1 MERQETE
8 KESDMRR
15 IVMMALVGLLV
26 VPSLVWSE
34 GGGFDEELFETFLK
48 ARVGS
53 GEPVYWYS
61 IGEVYSYPDGALL
74 ARMEGFDTA
83 RLVRDEKDPH
93 TAYQLSRKTFVYRD
107 PETNEVFREVGGKPA
122 THIKYPYQYITYK
135 LEGDQLVTWV
145 EQGSGARLRKLGPS
159 KEMVARRI
167 GDVAVFSAPL
177 FLNFETPR
185 GKYEA
190 FEHYDFFIQPDG
202 STPNQLSWLRYGDL
216 PPFLGPGKTI
226 IHLVSWRVESFDELP
241 ETIKEWVKTDAQ
253 LWREPPKDMDEIRNL
268 QQE

>member
-1 MERQETE
+1 MLHVVIG
-8 KESDMRR
+8 SLM
-15 IVMMALVGLLV
+15 VPGLAMAA
-26 VPSLVWSE
+26 

-48 ARVGS
+48 ARVGT

-83 RLVRDEKDPH
+83 RLVRDESDPK

-107 PETNEVFREVGGKPA
+107 PETNEVFKEVNGRPA

-135 LEGDQLVTWV
+135 LEGDKLVTLV
-145 EQGSGARLRKLGPS
+145 EQGSGAQIRKMGPS
-159 KEMVARRI
+159 DEIAARRL

-190 FEHYDFFIQPDG
+190 FEHYDFFIQADG
-202 STPNQLSWLRYGDL
+202 AVPNQLSWLRYGDL

-226 IHLVSWRVESFDELP
+226 IHLVSWRVDGFDDLP
-241 ETIKEWVKTDAQ
+241 ETMKQWVKAEAQ
-253 LWREPPKDMDEIRNL
+253 LWREPPRDMDEIREL
-268 QQE
+268 QKPEEAPAN

>member
-1 MERQETE
+1 MLHVV
-8 KESDMRR
+8 
-15 IVMMALVGLLV
+15 IGLLM
-26 VPSLVWSE
+26 VPGFAMAA
-34 GGGFDEELFETFLK
+34 GGGFDEELFEVFLK
-48 ARVGS
+48 ARVGT

-83 RLVRDEKDPH
+83 RLLRDESDPK

-107 PETNEVFREVGGKPA
+107 PVTNEIFREVDGAPA

-135 LEGDQLVTWV
+135 LEGDKLVTLV
-145 EQGSGARLRKLGPS
+145 EQGSGAQIRKMGPS
-159 KEMVARRI
+159 DEIAARRL
-167 GDVAVFSAPL
+167 GEVAVFSAPL

-202 STPNQLSWLRYGDL
+202 SSQPTQLSWLRYGDR
-216 PPFLGPGKTI
+216 PPFLGPGKAI
-226 IHLVSWRVESFDELP
+226 IHLVSWRVDSFDKLP
-241 ETIKEWVKTDAQ
+241 ATIREWVKTDAQ
-253 LWREPPKDMDEIRNL
+253 LWREPPKDMDEIKEL
-268 QQE
+268 QKPEEAPIK

>member
-1 MERQETE
+1 
-8 KESDMRR
+8 MRR
-15 IVMMALVGLLV
+15 IVMTVLVATLAVAGLV
-26 VPSLVWSE
+26 SAE
-34 GGGFDEELFETFLK
+34 GGGFDEELFEIFLE
-48 ARVGS
+48 ARVGT

-83 RLVRDEKDPH
+83 RLVRDDADPH
-93 TAYQLSRKTFVYRD
+93 TAYQLSRKTFTYRD
-107 PETNEVFREVGGKPA
+107 PDTNEVIREVDGKPA

-135 LEGDQLVTWV
+135 LVGDQLQTFV
-145 EQGSGARLRKLGPS
+145 EQGSGNRLTKLGPA
-159 KEMVARRI
+159 KEMVAHRL

-185 GKYEA
+185 GTYEA

-202 STPNQLSWLRYGDL
+202 SMPNQLSWVRYGDL

-226 IHLVSWRVESFDELP
+226 IHLVSWRVDSFDELP
-241 ETIKEWVKTDAQ
+241 ETMKKWVETDAQ
-253 LWREPPKDMDEIRNL
+253 LWREPPKDLAEIREL
-268 QQE
+268 QKPQEVSK